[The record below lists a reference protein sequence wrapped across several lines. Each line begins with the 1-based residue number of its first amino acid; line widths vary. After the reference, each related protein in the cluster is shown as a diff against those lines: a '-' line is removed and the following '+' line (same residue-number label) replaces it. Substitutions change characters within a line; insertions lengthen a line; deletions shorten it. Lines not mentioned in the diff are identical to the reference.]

1 MYTFFKLYCII
12 YKNTI
17 ILLKWRKIMVNIMY
31 ILQFIYVLLLFI
43 IIIKVLMNAANYI
56 GERLRFG
63 EFFMRLLHLR
73 KEKK

>member
-1 MYTFFKLYCII
+1 MF
-12 YKNTI
+12 
-17 ILLKWRKIMVNIMY
+17 NIMY
-31 ILQFIYVLLLFI
+31 ILQFIYVLLLFV

-63 EFFMRLLHLR
+63 ELFTRLLQLR

>member
-1 MYTFFKLYCII
+1 
-12 YKNTI
+12 
-17 ILLKWRKIMVNIMY
+17 MVNIMY

-63 EFFMRLLHLR
+63 EFFIAFITITKR
-73 KEKK
+73 EKIVFIELIMEPAV